1 MKFFQYYDENHA
13 VRLGF
18 CRGELLADAQA
29 SVQKSGAEIPTMR
42 IEKRSWKRIRPSSRL
57 PFPVRFPLHRRSP
70 RRKRSSALA

>member
-29 SVQKSGAEIPTMR
+29 SVQKSGDESAVHVLSERTDISGIPAGT
-42 IEKRSWKRIRPSSRL
+42 PDPVQSRFHPYAPYSL
-57 PFPVRFPLHRRSP
+57 SQCR
-70 RRKRSSALA
+70 